1 MRNKVSIGIGIAR
14 YPFEKAREF
23 FRWVDLCE
31 DSTIDSLWQT
41 DRLASSQPFLESMS
55 TMAALAGATERL
67 KFGMNAVVVSMRD
80 PLLLAKQC
88 ATIDH
93 LSEGRL
99 LPVFGVG
106 AEGAPEWKAAGM
118 DPRGRGKR
126 ADEALQIMRMLW
138 SQESVSFEGEHYRYD
153 DASISPR
160 PVQKELP
167 MWIGGSSKAAI
178 RRTAR
183 IGTGWLGGIQSP
195 AQVAPVV
202 AAIHSE
208 LERTGRS
215 IDADHYG
222 AGFPFRFG
230 SWDDAL
236 PARIAKASG
245 KAPSDYMAVGDGAAI
260 LRRVEEYREAGVSKF
275 VLIPLAEGHED
286 LMEQTRRLIE
296 EVVPIAHA
304 WR

>member
-1 MRNKVSIGIGIAR
+1 MTGAVSIGLGIAR
-14 YPFEKAREF
+14 YPFSRAREF

-31 DSTIDSLWQT
+31 DSPVDSLWQT
-41 DRLASSQPFLESMS
+41 DRLSSAQPYLESMS
-55 TMAALAGATERL
+55 TMAALAASTQRL

-106 AEGAPEWKAAGM
+106 SDAAPEWKAAGM
-118 DPRGRGKR
+118 DSKRRGKR
-126 ADEALQIMRMLW
+126 ADEALEIVRRLW
-138 SQESVSFEGEHYRYD
+138 SEESVDFDGEYYHYRN
-153 DASISPR
+153 ASISPR
-160 PVQKELP
+160 PVNKGIP

-183 IGTGWLGGIQSP
+183 LGTGWLAGIQAP
-195 AQVAPVV
+195 TQVAPVIS
-202 AAIHSE
+202 AIRAE
-208 LERTGRS
+208 LERTGRH

-230 SWDDAL
+230 SWDDPL
-236 PARIAKASG
+236 PARIASG
-245 KAPSDYMAVGDGAAI
+245 PAGAPRDYMAVGDAAAI
-260 LRRVEEYREAGVSKF
+260 LERIDEYRKAGVSKF
-275 VLIPLAEGHED
+275 VLIPLADGDAD
-286 LMEQTRRLIE
+286 LMLQTRRLIE
-296 EVVPIAHA
+296 EVIPVAHS